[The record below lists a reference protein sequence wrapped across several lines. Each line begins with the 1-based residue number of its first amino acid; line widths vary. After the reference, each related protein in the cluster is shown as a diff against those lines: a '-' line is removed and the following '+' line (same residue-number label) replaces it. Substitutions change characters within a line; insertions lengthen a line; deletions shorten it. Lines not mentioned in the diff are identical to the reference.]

1 MRSTLA
7 TRPRRLLFRR
17 SCLWIGITAAF
28 AALPLRVVQG
38 QSAAPKRSTQ
48 NGVYTAEQAARGQD
62 IYATLCT
69 GCHTAA
75 THTGVA
81 FQHWDGHALSDLF
94 AYVSTNMP
102 KNEPGSLAPEQYAD
116 LLAYMLKLNQ
126 MPSGRIELPTDTT
139 VLATIRIDTKPAA
152 AAKRGRR

>member
-1 MRSTLA
+1 MRSIVA
-7 TRPRRLLFRR
+7 TRWRRLLLRR
-17 SCLWIGITAAF
+17 SCLWIGITAVFLALAPR
-28 AALPLRVVQG
+28 AASA

-48 NGVYTAEQAARGQD
+48 SGVYTAEQAARGQD

-69 GCHTAA
+69 ACHTAA

-126 MPSGRIELPTDTT
+126 MPAGRIELPTDTT
-139 VLATIRIDTKPAA
+139 VLATIRIDTKPAT
-152 AAKRGRR
+152 AAKRGSR

>member
-1 MRSTLA
+1 MRSIAA
-7 TRPRRLLFRR
+7 TRRAHLLPRR
-17 SCLWIGITAAF
+17 SCLCTGIAAVLLTLSPRTAPA
-28 AALPLRVVQG
+28 

-48 NGVYTAEQAARGQD
+48 SGVYTAEQAARGQD
-62 IYATLCT
+62 TYATLCT

-81 FQHWDGHALSDLF
+81 FQHWDGHSLSDLF
-94 AYVSTNMP
+94 GYISTNMP

-126 MPSGRIELPTDTT
+126 MPAGTIELPTDTT
-139 VLATIRIDTKPAA
+139 VLARIRIDTKPTT
-152 AAKRGRR
+152 AAKRGSR